1 MKGLSN
7 THTYQLEEGRVASAV
22 GAKHRMYF
30 LDEKALDSDRRTI
43 SINSL
48 GALWN

>member
-1 MKGLSN
+1 M
-7 THTYQLEEGRVASAV
+7 ASAV

-48 GALWN
+48 GALEELLKHSHTIPL